1 MSETAW
7 MSQLAGRFIVFD
19 GPDGSGKS
27 TQFSRFAEAAAG
39 AGVELETVRE
49 PGGTE
54 IGERIRAILLDPAH
68 ESMDLRAEML
78 LYMAARAQLVA
89 ERIRPALH
97 HKKLVLADR
106 YVSSTLAYQGHAG
119 GLGREAIEATAAI
132 ATGGLRADLTVVF
145 DVDGQTARQ
154 RIGPEKDRIESR
166 DEAYHAL
173 VRAGYLAQAEQDPDR
188 VAVVDSTEP
197 VDLVFRKLCELVRRK
212 LTAV

>member
-27 TQFSRFAEAAAG
+27 TQFARFAEAADE
-39 AGVELETVRE
+39 AGVDLETVRE

-54 IGERIRAILLDPAH
+54 IGERIRSILLDPTH

-89 ERIRPALH
+89 ERIRPAL
-97 HKKLVLADR
+97 KQNKLVLADR

-119 GLGREAIEATAAI
+119 GLGREAIETTAAI
-132 ATGGLRADLTVVF
+132 ATGGLRPDLTVLF
-145 DVDGQTARQ
+145 DVDPDTAER
-154 RIGPEKDRIESR
+154 RIGQNKDRMESKG
-166 DEAYHAL
+166 EGYHAR
-173 VRAGYLAQAEQDPDR
+173 VRTGYLDQAEQDPDQ
-188 VAVVDSTEP
+188 VLVIDSTETIDR
-197 VDLVFRKLCELVRRK
+197 VFERLCGLVRQKLCRD
-212 LTAV
+212 